1 MVAKVLGIPKTS
13 LGNWVRLNA
22 MGSLGWVQGDDKAAK
37 VSAEQMD
44 IARLRAENARLRM
57 ERDIAKEKPWR
68 TSYKTR
74 CKVRLDLPN
83 EKAVPGKFVLRGAG
97 GERERELQLAALT

>member
-13 LGNWVRLNA
+13 LGNWVRLNT

-37 VSAEQMD
+37 VSAEQRD
-44 IARLRAENARLRM
+44 IGQLRAENARLRM
-57 ERDIAKEKPWR
+57 ERDIAKKKPWR

-74 CKVRLDLPN
+74 CKVRLLIRRDLFMS
-83 EKAVPGKFVLRGAG
+83 AFGLRLPKPWAS
-97 GERERELQLAALT
+97 